1 MFLKYK
7 YERVVFM
14 KKILSLFIAFSI
26 VLSFSVVSASAC
38 ELSGNDMQVR
48 PVNKNNFVSDYP
60 YVFVHGMGGWGPQ
73 SDFYKLSPYWGGG
86 LSLSNN
92 DFVKMLNE
100 QDVEAYAATIGPLNS
115 AWDRACELY
124 AQLTGTVVDYGEAH
138 SKEHNHN
145 RYGFSY
151 EGVPLMSRVWSPDEK
166 INLVGHSFGGETI
179 RLFTSLMTYGCED
192 EIAIT
197 GEDTSPLFMGGND
210 CVHSCITL
218 SSPHNGTQVAN
229 ILYDPGYT
237 VYGVSFLYN
246 LIGSTLGNDFLV
258 FSLQMSHF
266 GLTPEQGKRRANI
279 NLKSVADYYYAED
292 NCYYDLTIRGAKE
305 LNEKIKL
312 APNTYYYSYS
322 TSATYQPFENSP
334 HIINKTVTPIFY
346 ISSGMMLLS
355 EGKTYDGI
363 TIEGNWAAHDGI
375 VPLASA
381 LYPECDADTAKSYAK
396 SVANGE
402 LIEPGR
408 WYYMETLN
416 GTDHFDF
423 CGTKDYPTSAD
434 DFYFTMVEIA
444 NSR

>member
-1 MFLKYK
+1 
-7 YERVVFM
+7 M
-14 KKILSLFIAFSI
+14 KKLLSLI
-26 VLSFSVVSASAC
+26 VVVAIMLSFSAVSASAC
-38 ELSGNDMQVR
+38 ELPDNDLQAR
-48 PVNKNNFVSDYP
+48 PVNKTDFATDYP
-60 YVFVHGMGGWGPQ
+60 YVFVHGMGGWGPSNQ
-73 SDFYKLSPYWGGG
+73 FYKLSPYWGGG
-86 LSLSNN
+86 LSLSDN
-92 DFVKMLNE
+92 DFIEMFNE
-100 QDVEAYAATIGPLNS
+100 QGIEAYAAEVGPLNS

-138 SKEHNHN
+138 SEAHNHD

-151 EGVPLMSRVWSPDEK
+151 EGVPLMGKEWNPEDK

-179 RLFTSLMTYGCED
+179 RLFTSLMAFGSEE
-192 EIAIT
+192 EIAVS
-197 GEDTSPLFMGGND
+197 GDEVSPLFKGGHD
-210 CVHSCITL
+210 SVHACITL

-229 ILYDPGYT
+229 ILYDPGYPL
-237 VYGVSFLYN
+237 YGVVFLYN
-246 LIGSTLGNDFLV
+246 VIGSTLGNNFLV

-266 GLTPEQGKRRANI
+266 GLTPAQGEHRTNI
-279 NLKSVADYYYAED
+279 NMQSVTDYYYAED
-292 NCYYDLTIRGAKE
+292 NCYYDLTIRGARE

-322 TSATYQPFENSP
+322 TSATNQVCENGP

-355 EGKTYDGI
+355 HGKTYDGV

-381 LYPECDADTAKSYAK
+381 LYPECDAETAKSYEE
-396 SVANGE
+396 SIENGE
-402 LIEPGR
+402 TIEPGR
-408 WYYMETLN
+408 WYYMETLE

-434 DFYFTMVEIA
+434 DFYLSMAETV

>member
-1 MFLKYK
+1 
-7 YERVVFM
+7 M
-14 KKILSLFIAFSI
+14 KKVLAYALALFF
-26 VLSFSVVSASAC
+26 VLSFSVVPAFAC
-38 ELSGNDMQVR
+38 TDSGNDLQAR
-48 PVNKNNFVSDYP
+48 PVDKNNFVTDYP
-60 YVFVHGMGGWGPQ
+60 YVFVHGMGGWGPTNQ
-73 SDFYKLSPYWGGG
+73 FYKLSPYWGGG
-86 LSLSNN
+86 LSLSDN

-100 QDVEAYAATIGPLNS
+100 QGVEAYAAAIGPLNS

-138 SKEHNHN
+138 SKAHNHD

-151 EGVPLMSRVWSPDEK
+151 EGVPLMGKEWNPKDK

-179 RLFTSLMTYGCED
+179 RLFTSLMTFGCEE
-192 EIAIT
+192 EIALT
-197 GEDTSPLFMGGND
+197 GDDTSPLFKGGHD
-210 CVHSCITL
+210 SVHSCITL

-229 ILYDPGYT
+229 ILYDPGYPL
-237 VYGVSFLYN
+237 YGVVFLYN
-246 LIGSTLGNDFLV
+246 VIGSTLGNDFLV

-266 GLTPEQGKRRANI
+266 GLTPKQGEKRVNI
-279 NLKSVADYYYAED
+279 NMQSVSDYYYAED
-292 NCYYDLTIRGAKE
+292 NCYYDLTIRGARE

-312 APNTYYYSYS
+312 SPNTYYYSYS
-322 TSATYQPFENSP
+322 TSATNQIGENGP
-334 HIINKTVTPIFY
+334 QIINKTVTPIFY

-355 EGKTYDGI
+355 EGKTYDGV

-381 LYPECDADTAKSYAK
+381 LYPECDAATAKSYED
-396 SVANGE
+396 SIANGE
-402 LIEPGR
+402 TIEPGR
-408 WYYMETLN
+408 WYYMQTME

-434 DFYFTMVEIA
+434 DFYLTMVEIA

>member
-1 MFLKYK
+1 
-7 YERVVFM
+7 M
-14 KKILSLFIAFSI
+14 KKLLSLIIITAMI
-26 VLSFSVVSASAC
+26 LSFSTVSASAC
-38 ELSGNDMQVR
+38 ELPQNDMQVR
-48 PVNKNNFVSDYP
+48 PVNKNNFVTDYP
-60 YVFVHGMGGWGPQ
+60 YVFVHGMGGWGPSNQ
-73 SDFYKLSPYWGGG
+73 FYKLSPYWGGG

-92 DFVKMLNE
+92 DFVKMLND
-100 QDVEAYAATIGPLNS
+100 QGVEAYAAEVGPLNS

-138 SKEHNHN
+138 SKAHNHD

-151 EGVPLMSRVWSPDEK
+151 EGVPLMGKEWNPEDK

-179 RLFTSLMTYGCED
+179 RLFTSLMAYGCEE
-192 EIAIT
+192 EITAT
-197 GEDTSPLFMGGND
+197 GEDTSPLFMGGHD
-210 CVHSCITL
+210 SVHSCITL

-229 ILYDPGYT
+229 ILYDPGYPL
-237 VYGVSFLYN
+237 YGVVFLYN
-246 LIGSTLGNDFLV
+246 VIGSTLGNNFIV

-266 GLTPEQGKRRANI
+266 GLTPAQGERRVNI
-279 NLKSVADYYYAED
+279 NMQSVTDYYYAED

-305 LNEKIKL
+305 LNDIIKL

-322 TSATYQPFENSP
+322 TSATYQPYENSP

-355 EGKTYDGI
+355 EGKTYDGV

-375 VPLASA
+375 VPLSSA
-381 LYPECDADTAKSYAK
+381 LYPSCDAATAKSYEE
-396 SVANGE
+396 SIANGE
-402 LIEPGR
+402 IIEPGR
-408 WYYMETLN
+408 WYHMKTLE

-434 DFYFTMVEIA
+434 DFYFSMVEVA